1 MENFISQYAEF
12 LGGIAGWLGSVGYF
26 TIAGMLFIVAFVL
39 IIGINR
45 YMGQPLPPEFLP
57 IPVIIAGILCLM
69 WIGVLGILPFA
80 LVVVALSIVVGY
92 IVEAAVIRLY
102 RFVDGLKG
110 SKM

>member
-26 TIAGMLFIVAFVL
+26 TVAGVLFIVTSAL
-39 IIGINR
+39 IIGVNR
-45 YMGQPLPPEFLP
+45 YMGQPLPPDFLP
-57 IPVIIAGILCLM
+57 IPVILSGFLCLM
-69 WIGVLGILPFA
+69 WIGVVGILPFA
-80 LVVVALSIVVGY
+80 LVGVALFIVVGY
-92 IVEAAVIRLY
+92 IVEAAVNRLY